1 MKYLSYLLLGLLVF
15 NSSCKKDSQFVKKAR
30 QVVLPAEIRSLWT
43 AAEDVL
49 YELSLPV
56 DGYIM
61 IGNNTTHHNQ
71 TSIPGEHIYVD
82 GFILNSSG
90 VASDFGTFSI
100 DSTHYITP
108 TQVNGH
114 YGYKLL
120 PGTED
125 LSYLF
130 GNNNSYSLAGNAG
143 SAFPGFVNESLYF
156 PEAIM
161 ISSPSYIG
169 GQIDTTEVNDNI
181 TWNADSIDSIGVSI
195 VLSYDPIKNVANG
208 LVLNNP
214 DPIIKYYHVLDN
226 GSFQLS
232 PTVLSNFPA
241 GSKLDVH
248 LARGNYKRVTATG
261 TSTYNIGILN
271 YTKISTIIQIEE

>member
-1 MKYLSYLLLGLLVF
+1 MKYISYLLLGLLVF
-15 NSSCKKDSQFVKKAR
+15 TSSCRKDSQFVKKAK

-90 VASDFGTFSI
+90 VASDFGSFSI
-100 DSTHYITP
+100 DSTDYITP
-108 TQVNGH
+108 SQVNGH

-130 GNNNSYSLAGNAG
+130 GNTNSYSLAGNTG
-143 SAFPGFVNESLYF
+143 SGFPGFVNESLYF

-181 TWNADSIDSIGVSI
+181 TWNADSYDSIGVSI

-208 LVLNNP
+208 LVSNNP

-232 PTVLSNFPA
+232 STVLSNFPA
-241 GSKLDVH
+241 GAKLDVH

-261 TSTYNIGILN
+261 TLTYYIGILN